1 MTRIKDAEWAANWS
15 DKLRKALPSAAEGD
29 SSAAKERLAAAW
41 ETAAR
46 PSRRSLTRDVLGSVR
61 AIHEALRQPLVLP
74 AESADGG
81 GEDGDSSRV
90 QREGGSADSDPF
102 APFSG
107 PDQWAEWDR
116 AFAAHVGAGLPMSS
130 APLTPEQR
138 AAGRNFLRQAVLRS
152 AGRKRGDTPAQIDA
166 LVKAEG
172 LPPVTLTMGAGGT
185 GKSALVHALK
195 REFERLGLGKLL
207 VTAFTGVAAA
217 PFAGPTLLRALNMS
231 PRIKGTA
238 RVRQASET
246 LREKTRAKFREEC
259 GAPIEEFG
267 GVIVDEVSFIEIGLF
282 GHADMAFRT
291 LLGPEA
297 SDVVLGGMPLML
309 AGDNHQKPPPG
320 GTPWYR
326 VLVEQAVGEGEN
338 LLARAGDD
346 AQKMGLLLLKSAR
359 LVLLRK
365 LMRARTDE
373 KFIRHQQQMRETGST
388 QPVSD
393 EFLRALRPVSAADLA
408 EDPSWQF
415 APIGIL
421 SHVERDTINLAQ
433 LHAFARKF
441 NLPVVRWRLE
451 LVDDVF
457 KTEAEREL
465 LYANEPNLWGYFVE
479 GVPVLLTETI
489 KSTRKLVNGSPGLL
503 DSVEARTEADQRV
516 LAAAYAHGYDEAM
529 ATLDA
534 PPRSV
539 NVIVGGTAA
548 SPRLWHG
555 IPLDDLTGLVPET
568 GAGSNVQVVP
578 ICPSTNPETVQCLSM
593 YAAQQGIAQRLQ
605 VSAAYAA
612 FHLSLGIIF

>member
-90 QREGGSADSDPF
+90 QREGRSADSDPF

-152 AGRKRGDTPAQIDA
+152 AGRTRGDTPAQIDA
-166 LVKAEG
+166 LVKAEN

-238 RVRQASET
+238 RVR
-246 LREKTRAKFREEC
+246 
-259 GAPIEEFG
+259 
-267 GVIVDEVSFIEIGLF
+267 
-282 GHADMAFRT
+282 
-291 LLGPEA
+291 
-297 SDVVLGGMPLML
+297 
-309 AGDNHQKPPPG
+309 
-320 GTPWYR
+320 
-326 VLVEQAVGEGEN
+326 
-338 LLARAGDD
+338 
-346 AQKMGLLLLKSAR
+346 
-359 LVLLRK
+359 
-365 LMRARTDE
+365 
-373 KFIRHQQQMRETGST
+373 
-388 QPVSD
+388 
-393 EFLRALRPVSAADLA
+393 
-408 EDPSWQF
+408 
-415 APIGIL
+415 
-421 SHVERDTINLAQ
+421 
-433 LHAFARKF
+433 
-441 NLPVVRWRLE
+441 
-451 LVDDVF
+451 
-457 KTEAEREL
+457 
-465 LYANEPNLWGYFVE
+465 
-479 GVPVLLTETI
+479 
-489 KSTRKLVNGSPGLL
+489 
-503 DSVEARTEADQRV
+503 
-516 LAAAYAHGYDEAM
+516 
-529 ATLDA
+529 
-534 PPRSV
+534 
-539 NVIVGGTAA
+539 
-548 SPRLWHG
+548 
-555 IPLDDLTGLVPET
+555 
-568 GAGSNVQVVP
+568 
-578 ICPSTNPETVQCLSM
+578 
-593 YAAQQGIAQRLQ
+593 
-605 VSAAYAA
+605 
-612 FHLSLGIIF
+612 